1 MKLAQ
6 NVGGNSCEPIQN
18 VGGGGGNSG
27 EACSER
33 GGGW

>member
-1 MKLAQ
+1 MKIVQ

-18 VGGGGGNSG
+18 VGGGGNSG